1 MKVSNQTPAQAQIQS
16 QSGPNNAKSKGA
28 AAKLGDLSDA
38 KSNLKSLAA
47 DAEAMGAAKLELSPK
62 AREINKAKELAK
74 AGPDVDEAKIAKF
87 QGLIDSGKYK
97 VAASEIADKLV
108 DEQVKNALFETSE

>member
-1 MKVSNQTPAQAQIQS
+1 MKISNQPQAQAQIQNS
-16 QSGPNNAKSKGA
+16 TAGGAKGKAGASKVGSA
-28 AAKLGDLSDA
+28 ADGITNSKPSAV
-38 KSNLKSLAA
+38 

-62 AREINKAKELAK
+62 AREIARAKELAK

-97 VAASEIADKLV
+97 VDARSVADKLV
-108 DEQVKNALFETSE
+108 DEHVKNAMFDSEE